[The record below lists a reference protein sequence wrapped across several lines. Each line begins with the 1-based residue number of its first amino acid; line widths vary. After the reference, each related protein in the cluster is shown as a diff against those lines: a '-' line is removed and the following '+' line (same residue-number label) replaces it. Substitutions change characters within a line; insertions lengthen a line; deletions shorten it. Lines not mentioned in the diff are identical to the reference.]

1 MSSICNQE
9 SQFENEELLCF
20 QKISVRDTAQT
31 INFIGKIFE
40 NEATSIVQF
49 REELGKPA
57 NARQPHDGIFK

>member
-1 MSSICNQE
+1 MSSICNRE
-9 SQFENEELLCF
+9 SQFENEELFCF

-49 REELGKPA
+49 SETR
-57 NARQPHDGIFK
+57 